1 MYTINESEVEAKEL
15 PGRKHKMI
23 VSPLH
28 FGKSKNM
35 AFGVADFPPESHA
48 PEHVHQKEEEIIY
61 FMSGHGEMFFN
72 GKPEK
77 IRKGTISFIPPTV
90 THSIKNDSN
99 EVMHLVYVF
108 SPPVEQGS
116 YDKKNKG

>member
-1 MYTINESEVEAKEL
+1 MYIFHEDDVEAKEL

-23 VSPLH
+23 VSPWH

-35 AFGVADFPPESHA
+35 CFGVADFPPNSHA
-48 PEHVHQKEEEIIY
+48 PEHVHGKEEEIIY
-61 FMSGHGEMFFN
+61 FITGYGEMFFD

-77 IRKGTISFIPPTV
+77 VKKGSIAFIPPNIK
-90 THSIKNDSN
+90 HSIKNDSD
-99 EVMHLVYVF
+99 EAMHLVYVF

-116 YDKKNKG
+116 YDKK